1 MVSLG
6 IEELCMKVAIFGAKG
21 RLGQVLINCITE
33 QGHEVSAYSKENFDV
48 DRFLNKE
55 QSITEHLDVIINTI
69 AITDVDRCEENPAFA
84 QKINAQFPLELAR
97 YCDLKNIK
105 LIHISTDYVFSGDN
119 TGHYSEH
126 SAPEPICAYG
136 ASKLQGEIGVLS
148 IENNRNLVIRTA
160 WLFDLH
166 KSNFLTWILDEMN
179 SNKELIKVVADQ
191 YGSPTSTIFLANKI
205 TELIGSNAN
214 NILHLTNLG
223 ETSWYQ
229 MAQDI
234 AVIKGFALERLVPI
248 DAKSLERK
256 APRPTNTSLVCTRT
270 EELAIDLSMTW
281 AESLRQVLL

>member
-1 MVSLG
+1 
-6 IEELCMKVAIFGAKG
+6 MKVAIFGAKG

-33 QGHEVSAYSKENFDV
+33 RGHEVFAYSRENFNV
-48 DRFLNKE
+48 DEFLKKD
-55 QSITEHLDVIINTI
+55 QRIKAHLDVVINTI

-105 LIHISTDYVFSGDN
+105 LIHISTDYVFSGKN
-119 TGHYSEH
+119 SGHYSEY
-126 SAPEPICAYG
+126 SVPEPICVYG
-136 ASKLQGEIGVLS
+136 ESKLQGEIGVLS
-148 IENNRNLVIRTA
+148 IGNNRNLVIRTA

-166 KSNFLTWILDEMN
+166 KSNFLTWILGEMN
-179 SNKELIKVVADQ
+179 SNKQLIKVVADQ
-191 YGSPTSTIFLANKI
+191 YGSPTSTLFLAKKI
-205 TELIGSNAN
+205 SELIGSDAN

-223 ETSWYQ
+223 EASWYQ

-248 DAKSLERK
+248 DAKSLGRK
-256 APRPTNTSLVCTRT
+256 APRPTNTSLVCART
-270 EELAIDLSMTW
+270 EELAIDLSTTW

>member
-1 MVSLG
+1 
-6 IEELCMKVAIFGAKG
+6 MKVAIFGAKG
-21 RLGQVLINCITE
+21 RLGQALITCITE
-33 QGHEVSAYSKENFDV
+33 QGHEVFAYSRENFNV
-48 DRFLNKE
+48 DEFLNKD
-55 QSITEHLDVIINTI
+55 QKIKAHMDVVINAI

-119 TGHYSEH
+119 TGHYSEY
-126 SAPEPICAYG
+126 STPEPICAYG

-166 KSNFLTWILDEMN
+166 KSNFLTWILGEMN

-191 YGSPTSTIFLANKI
+191 YGSPTSTLFLAKKI
-205 TELIGSNAN
+205 SELIGSDAN

-223 ETSWYQ
+223 EASWYQ

-234 AVIKGFALERLVPI
+234 AVIKGFALERLIPI

-256 APRPTNTSLVCTRT
+256 APRPTNTSLVSTRSV
-270 EELAIDLSMTW
+270 ELAIDLSLTW
-281 AESLRQVLL
+281 SDSLRQVLL

>member
-1 MVSLG
+1 
-6 IEELCMKVAIFGAKG
+6 MKVAIFGAKG
-21 RLGQVLINCITE
+21 RLGQALITCITE
-33 QGHEVSAYSKENFDV
+33 QGHEVFAYSRENFNV
-48 DRFLNKE
+48 DEFLNKD
-55 QSITEHLDVIINTI
+55 QKIKAHMDVVINAI

-119 TGHYSEH
+119 TGHYSEY
-126 SAPEPICAYG
+126 STPEPICAYG

-166 KSNFLTWILDEMN
+166 KSNFLTWILGEMN

-191 YGSPTSTIFLANKI
+191 YGSPTSTLFLAKKI
-205 TELIGSNAN
+205 SELIGSDAN

-223 ETSWYQ
+223 EASWYQ
-229 MAQDI
+229 MAQEGAI
-234 AVIKGFALERLVPI
+234 IKGFAVERLVPI
-248 DAKSLERK
+248 NARSLNRK
-256 APRPTNTSLVCTRT
+256 APRPTNTSLISTRD
-270 EELAIDLSMTW
+270 EELTLDLSTTW
-281 AESLRQVLL
+281 ADSLRQVLLS

>member
-1 MVSLG
+1 
-6 IEELCMKVAIFGAKG
+6 MKVAIFGAKG
-21 RLGQVLINCITE
+21 RLGQALTTCITE
-33 QGHEVSAYSKENFDV
+33 RGHEVFPYSRENFNV
-48 DRFLNKE
+48 DEFLNKD
-55 QSITEHLDVIINTI
+55 QNIKAHLDVVINTI

-105 LIHISTDYVFSGDN
+105 LIHISTDYVFSGNN
-119 TGHYSEH
+119 TGHYSEY
-126 SAPEPICAYG
+126 STPEPICAYG

-148 IENNRNLVIRTA
+148 VKNNRNLVIRTA

-166 KSNFLTWILDEMN
+166 KSNFLTWILGEMK
-179 SNKELIKVVADQ
+179 SNKEPIKVVADQ

-205 TELIGSNAN
+205 TELIGGNAN

-223 ETSWYQ
+223 QASWYQ
-229 MAQDI
+229 IAQDI

-256 APRPTNTSLVCTRT
+256 APRPTNTSLVSART

>member
-1 MVSLG
+1 
-6 IEELCMKVAIFGAKG
+6 MKVAIFGAMG
-21 RLGQVLINCITE
+21 RLGQALITCITE
-33 QGHEVSAYSKENFDV
+33 QGHEVFAYSRENFNV
-48 DRFLNKE
+48 DEFLNKD
-55 QSITEHLDVIINTI
+55 QKIKAHMDVVINAI

-119 TGHYSEH
+119 TGHYSEY
-126 SAPEPICAYG
+126 STPEPICAYG

-166 KSNFLTWILDEMN
+166 KSNFLTWILGEMN

-191 YGSPTSTIFLANKI
+191 YGSPTSTLFLAKKI
-205 TELIGSNAN
+205 SELIGSDAN

-223 ETSWYQ
+223 EASWYQ

-248 DAKSLERK
+248 DAKSLGRK
-256 APRPTNTSLVCTRT
+256 APRPTNTSLVCART
-270 EELAIDLSMTW
+270 EELAVDLSTTW

>member
-1 MVSLG
+1 MLFLG
-6 IEELCMKVAIFGAKG
+6 FSHPGRVIVAISYAD
-21 RLGQVLINCITE
+21 E
-33 QGHEVSAYSKENFDV
+33 
-48 DRFLNKE
+48 FLNKD
-55 QSITEHLDVIINTI
+55 QKIKAHMDVVINAI

-84 QKINAQFPLELAR
+84 QKINAQFPLVLAR

-119 TGHYSEH
+119 TGHYSEY
-126 SAPEPICAYG
+126 SAPEPICVYG

-148 IENNRNLVIRTA
+148 LENSHNLVIRTA

-166 KSNFLTWILDEMN
+166 KSNFLTWILGEMN

-191 YGSPTSTIFLANKI
+191 FGSPTSTLFLANKI
-205 TELIGSNAN
+205 TELIGSDVS
-214 NILHLTNLG
+214 NILHITNLG
-223 ETSWYQ
+223 EASWYQ
-229 MAQDI
+229 MAQGI

-256 APRPTNTSLVCTRT
+256 APRPINTSLVCTRT
-270 EELAIDLSMTW
+270 GELTIDLSMTW

>member
-1 MVSLG
+1 
-6 IEELCMKVAIFGAKG
+6 MKVAIFGAKG
-21 RLGQVLINCITE
+21 RLGQALTNCISE
-33 QGHEVSAYSKENFDV
+33 RGHEVFAYSRENFNV
-48 DRFLNKE
+48 DDFLNKDQKIE
-55 QSITEHLDVIINTI
+55 AHLDVVINTI

-84 QKINAQFPLELAR
+84 QKINAQFPLALAR
-97 YCDLKNIK
+97 YCDLKNTK

-119 TGHYSEH
+119 TGHYSEY

-148 IENNRNLVIRTA
+148 SENNHNLVIRTA
-160 WLFDLH
+160 WLFDLY
-166 KSNFLTWILDEMN
+166 KSNFLTWILGEMN
-179 SNKELIKVVADQ
+179 SNKKVIKVVADQ

-214 NILHLTNLG
+214 NILHVTNLG

-248 DAKSLERK
+248 DAKSLGRK
-256 APRPTNTSLVCTRT
+256 APRPTNTSLVCART
-270 EELAIDLSMTW
+270 EELAIDLSTTW

>member
-1 MVSLG
+1 
-6 IEELCMKVAIFGAKG
+6 MKVAIFGAKG

-33 QGHEVSAYSKENFDV
+33 RGHEVFAYSKENFDV
-48 DRFLNKE
+48 DEFLNKDHT
-55 QSITEHLDVIINTI
+55 IKAHLDVIINTI
-69 AITDVDRCEENPAFA
+69 AMTDVDRCEENPALA

-105 LIHISTDYVFSGDN
+105 LIHISTDYVFSGN
-119 TGHYSEH
+119 NSGHYSEY
-126 SAPEPICAYG
+126 SVPEPICAYG
-136 ASKLQGEIGVLS
+136 ESKLQGEIGVLS
-148 IENNRNLVIRTA
+148 LENNRNLVIRTA

-166 KSNFLTWILDEMN
+166 KSNFLTWILGEMN

-205 TELIGSNAN
+205 TELIGSDVS
-214 NILHLTNLG
+214 NILHITNLG
-223 ETSWYQ
+223 EASWYQ
-229 MAQDI
+229 MAQGI

-256 APRPTNTSLVCTRT
+256 APRPINTSLVCTRT
-270 EELAIDLSMTW
+270 GELTIDLSMTW

>member
-1 MVSLG
+1 
-6 IEELCMKVAIFGAKG
+6 MKVAIFGAKG
-21 RLGQVLINCITE
+21 RLGQALTTCISE
-33 QGHEVSAYSKENFDV
+33 RGHEVFAYSRENFNV
-48 DRFLNKE
+48 DEFLNKD
-55 QSITEHLDVIINTI
+55 QKIKANLDVVINTI

-119 TGHYSEH
+119 SGHYSEY

-179 SNKELIKVVADQ
+179 SNKGQIKVVADQ
-191 YGSPTSTIFLANKI
+191 YGSPTSTIFLADKI
-205 TELIGSNAN
+205 TELLNSNAN
-214 NILHLTNLG
+214 NILHVTNLG

-234 AVIKGFALERLVPI
+234 AVIKGFSLERLVPI
-248 DAKSLERK
+248 DAKSLGRK
-256 APRPTNTSLVCTRT
+256 APRPTNTSLVCART
-270 EELAIDLSMTW
+270 EELAMDLSTTW
-281 AESLRQVLL
+281 EESLRQVLL